1 MIKTTEPVP
10 KGMESPIDYK
20 HKPRTKLQQVWRSR
34 ILYLLIL
41 PTIGLVLVFNYFPIV
56 LGFYYSFTRYDGM
69 HAFWIGIENY
79 RRIFL
84 DPALVQSY
92 RNMAIIVPFSVII
105 GVTIPMFV
113 AYLIYHLRSTS
124 LRYWFRV
131 LFTLPMVVPGIVML
145 LIWIYMYT
153 PTGGVNTILDLLGLH
168 QLTLTPDG
176 LARSWL
182 GEHTTAL
189 AAVLFTGFPWIAP
202 VNMLIFL
209 AGLEA
214 INPELIE
221 AARVDG
227 AKGWTLF
234 WNIELPMLLGQL
246 RLIVVTTAIGV
257 MQGFQ
262 NILVMTGGG
271 PGYATM
277 VPAMRMYD
285 TVMASGSG
293 GIGSAPQMGFGS
305 AIGVSIFLVIMV
317 VTIFNLRVLRR
328 SDVEAMV

>member
-1 MIKTTEPVP
+1 MTEIVNPASPGIDPPVSYKRLPKTRAQ
-10 KGMESPIDYK
+10 KA
-20 HKPRTKLQQVWRSR
+20 WNAR

-41 PTIGLVLVFNYFPIV
+41 PTVGLVLIFNYFPII

-69 HAFWIGIENY
+69 HAYWIGLENY

-92 RNMAIIVPFSVII
+92 QNLLIIVPFSVIV
-105 GVTIPMFV
+105 GVVFPLLI
-113 AYLIYHLRSTS
+113 AYLIYHLKSTN

-131 LFTLPMVVPGIVML
+131 LFTVPMVVPGIVML
-145 LIWIYMYT
+145 LIWIFMYT
-153 PTGGVNTILDLLGLH
+153 PNGGVNTILRLIGLE

-182 GEHTTAL
+182 GDPDTAL
-189 AAVLFTGFPWIAP
+189 GAVLFTGFPWVAP

-214 INPELIE
+214 INVELID

-227 AKGWTLF
+227 ARGWTMF
-234 WNIELPMLLGQL
+234 RHIELPMVMGQM

-277 VPAMRMYD
+277 VPGMRMYD
-285 TVMASGSG
+285 TVMTSGSG
-293 GIGSAPQMGFGS
+293 GTGTAPQMGFGS
-305 AIGVSIFLVIMV
+305 AIGVFIFFVIMI
-317 VTIFNLRVLRR
+317 VTVFNLRVLRR
-328 SDVEAMV
+328 SPEVSS